1 MKWFLYCLK
10 NYATFSGR
18 ASRTEFWMYVLFST
32 LLAIVFLTIDKIV
45 GADNILYAVF
55 SLALI
60 VPTIAV
66 SVRRLHDTNRS
77 GWWYLLNFVPFGA
90 FVVLVFN
97 CLPSDPASNK
107 YGTHPD
113 YIDYN
118 NPQKQ
123 SA

>member
-18 ASRTEFWMYVLFST
+18 ASRTEFWMYMLFST
-32 LLAIVFLTIDKIV
+32 LLAIVVLTIDKII
-45 GADNILYAVF
+45 GADNILYGVF
-55 SLALI
+55 ALAII
-60 VPTIAV
+60 VPSIAV
-66 SVRRLHDTNRS
+66 SIRRLHDTNRS

-90 FVVLVFN
+90 FVVLVFD
-97 CLPSDPASNK
+97 CLPSDPASNQ
-107 YGTHPD
+107 YGVHPD

-123 SA
+123 SV